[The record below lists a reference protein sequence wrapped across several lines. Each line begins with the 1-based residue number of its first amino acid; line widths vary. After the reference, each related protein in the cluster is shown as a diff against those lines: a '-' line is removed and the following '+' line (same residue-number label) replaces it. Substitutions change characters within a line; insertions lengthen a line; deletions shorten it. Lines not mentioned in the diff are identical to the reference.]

1 VGRGGRAGLA
11 AQSAGIAPA
20 GVPAGLYPVRT
31 SGRMGLFA
39 KGTHWCEGGQMPS
52 GREWVLPRLSAG
64 GILDTRGKT
73 RQSAEVAN
81 RVACSGVPR
90 PRN

>member
-1 VGRGGRAGLA
+1 MGRGGRAGLA

-52 GREWVLPRLSAG
+52 GRELGIAAIVRRRHTGYSREDETVGRGRQPRGL
-64 GILDTRGKT
+64 
-73 RQSAEVAN
+73 
-81 RVACSGVPR
+81 
-90 PRN
+90 